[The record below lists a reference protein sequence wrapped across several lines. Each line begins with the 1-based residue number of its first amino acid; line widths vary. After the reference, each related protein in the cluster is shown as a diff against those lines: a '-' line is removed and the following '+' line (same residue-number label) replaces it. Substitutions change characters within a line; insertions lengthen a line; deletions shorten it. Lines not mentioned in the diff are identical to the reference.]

1 MSKMQYY
8 KTRTDQGIEILSSDE
23 VEILD
28 ETGFKVKIL
37 RKATEKERKNLKK

>member
-1 MSKMQYY
+1 MSKKQNN

-37 RKATEKERKNLKK
+37 RKATEKERKNLKQ